1 MNPITRR
8 SSLVHLATGAALF
21 LTIDRSAR
29 AATGPKV
36 DEADPVA
43 VSLGYRDDTKKV
55 DEKKYPKHA
64 ATQACNNCQL
74 FQGTPKDALGG
85 CPLFA
90 GKQVAGPGW
99 CSAWAKKA

>member
-1 MNPITRR
+1 MNSITRR
-8 SSLVHLATGAALF
+8 STLVQLAAVAAMA
-21 LTIDRSAR
+21 LTVDRSAR

-36 DEADPVA
+36 AETDPVA
-43 VSLGYRDDTKKV
+43 VSLGYREDTKKV
-55 DEKKYPKHA
+55 DDKKYPKHT
-64 ATQACNNCQL
+64 ATQACANCQL

-90 GKQVAGPGW
+90 GKQVAAEGW

>member
-1 MNPITRR
+1 MNIITRR
-8 SSLVHLATGAALF
+8 NTLVHLATAAALAF
-21 LTIDRSAR
+21 TVDRSAR
-29 AATGPKV
+29 AAAGPKV
-36 DEADPVA
+36 EESDPVA

-55 DEKKYPKHA
+55 DEKKYAKHA
-64 ATQACNNCQL
+64 ATQACANCQL

-90 GKQVAGPGW
+90 GKQVASGGW

>member
-21 LTIDRSAR
+21 LTIDRSAH
-29 AATGPKV
+29 AAKV
-36 DEADPVA
+36 EETDPVA
-43 VSLGYRDDTKKV
+43 ASLGYRDDTKKV
-55 DEKKYPKHA
+55 DEKKFPKHA
-64 ATQACNNCQL
+64 ATQNCANCQL

-90 GKQVAGPGW
+90 GKQVAGGGW

>member
-1 MNPITRR
+1 MAQRGCKEAMFPATA
-8 SSLVHLATGAALF
+8 LVTGVGPDAAYCTMSPFHHIAGVGNVQILF
-21 LTIDRSAR
+21 I
-29 AATGPKV
+29 
-36 DEADPVA
+36 
-43 VSLGYRDDTKKV
+43 DDTKLV
-55 DEKKYPKHA
+55 DAKKYPKHA
-64 ATQACNNCQL
+64 ATQTCTNCQL